1 MHGQQNIKTR
11 IKVLEQGSFKFCLF
25 LTERIVAV
33 VKDRVF
39 PNKFHMFTVC
49 FLTRAGINL

>member
-11 IKVLEQGSFKFCLF
+11 IKGLEEGSFKFCLF
-25 LTERIVAV
+25 FSERIIAV

-49 FLTRAGINL
+49 FLTGAGVN